1 MITSE
6 QISRS
11 MMTKTEQVVVLVKA
25 GEWAKAMNIAKTF
38 RLGFTKDEIRT
49 IEIASDTL
57 NGNGRLYRDLGI
69 DVAVEVSKCKELLK
83 KRYLH

>member
-1 MITSE
+1 
-6 QISRS
+6 
-11 MMTKTEQVVVLVKA
+11 MTKTEQVVGYVRA
-25 GEWAKAMNIAKTF
+25 GEWSKAMNIAKTF

-83 KRYLH
+83 KRYLR

>member
-1 MITSE
+1 M
-6 QISRS
+6 R
-11 MMTKTEQVVVLVKA
+11 TKTEQVAVLVRT

-57 NGNGRLYRDLGI
+57 NGCGKFYRDLGI
-69 DVAVEVSKCKELLK
+69 DAAAEVFKCKELLK
-83 KRYLH
+83 ARYLR

>member
-1 MITSE
+1 
-6 QISRS
+6 
-11 MMTKTEQVVVLVKA
+11 MTKTEQVVAYVRA
-25 GEWAKAMNIAKTF
+25 GEWSKAMNIAKTF

-69 DVAVEVSKCKELLK
+69 DVAAEVFKCKALLK
-83 KRYLH
+83 ARYLR